1 MKYIVLMDG
10 GFVKHKFSQAFGRDP
25 SALDI
30 KEFSTKITLYNKLDD
45 ILIRIYYY
53 DSPPLTT
60 QLKKPVSGAVVDLSK
75 TPTFLANRQRLE
87 ALKRTEH
94 FAVREGRLTMNG
106 WKLKQSAIGK
116 AAVDLNDSDFSPDIQ
131 QKGVDMKIGL
141 DIAWI
146 SFNKIAERILVVTG
160 DSDFIPAIKL
170 ARRNGIQ
177 VYLFTLAHGVTQ
189 ELTEHSDRL
198 IITAI
203 DSLSQETGN

>member
-10 GFVKHKFSQAFGRDP
+10 GFVKHKFLQVFGRDP
-25 SALDI
+25 SASDI
-30 KEFSTKITLYNKLDD
+30 KELSDKIILYNKVDD
-45 ILIRIYYY
+45 TLIRIYYY

-60 QLKKPVSGAVVDLSK
+60 QLKKPVSGTVLDLSK
-75 TPTFLANRQRLE
+75 TPTFLANKQRLE
-87 ALKRTEH
+87 ALKRTDH

-116 AAVDLNDSDFSPDIQ
+116 AAADLTDSDFSPDIQ

-146 SFNKIAERILVVTG
+146 SFNKIAERILVITG

-177 VYLFTLAHGVTQ
+177 VYLFTLAHGVTH

-198 IITAI
+198 VVSAI
-203 DSLSQETGN
+203 DSLSV

>member
-10 GFVKHKFSQAFGRDP
+10 GFVKHKFDQAYGREP
-25 SALDI
+25 TAPDI
-30 KEFSTKITLYNKLDD
+30 KELSEKIILYNKKDD
-45 ILIRIYYY
+45 TLIRIYYY

-60 QLKKPVSGAVVDLSK
+60 QLKKPVSGTMMDLVK
-75 TPTFLANRQRLE
+75 TPTFLANKQRLE
-87 ALKRTEH
+87 ALKRTDH

-116 AAVDLNDSDFSPDIQ
+116 ATADLTDNDFSPDIQ

-146 SFNKIAERILVVTG
+146 SFNKIAERILVITG

-177 VYLFTLAHGVTQ
+177 VYLFTLAHGVTH

-198 IITAI
+198 ILSEIH
-203 DSLSQETGN
+203 SL